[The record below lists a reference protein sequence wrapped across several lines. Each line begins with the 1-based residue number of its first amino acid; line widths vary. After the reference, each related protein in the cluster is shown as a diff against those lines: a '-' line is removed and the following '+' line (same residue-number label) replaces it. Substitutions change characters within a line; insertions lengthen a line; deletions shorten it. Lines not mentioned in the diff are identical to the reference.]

1 MNFLDIKNDYNHILY
16 YILNSINININ
27 IKITFTQTLNCLQNF
42 CLNAID
48 AGKVSGK

>member
-16 YILNSINININ
+16 YILNSININIKN
-27 IKITFTQTLNCLQNF
+27 TFTQTLNCLQNF